1 MLKEQFPIFISQPDL
16 VYLDSAATALKPMSV
31 VNAICEYY
39 EDYSANVERGLY
51 PIADRATLGVR
62 NAREDIA
69 GFFGANAEQLIFT
82 SGATHGMNLVAR
94 SVLMKIAS
102 ESSEDCRGEVL
113 VSLDEHH
120 SSLLPIVSQGKNYGF
135 DVVLNEDGYESL
147 VDKISER
154 TRLVFVSLASNVV
167 GSKRYLEPI
176 ISRAHSVGALVLVDA
191 CQAACHMRID
201 FDDLNADYL
210 VFSGHKLYGPTG
222 VGCLLVSERGWKGL
236 CNVDFGGGAVAS
248 VSDNLEVVSKPG
260 FEGFEPG
267 TLPIAQIIGL
277 REAVLFLQNT
287 GIDKVF
293 EHEQNLCAYLV
304 EKLSELDFIEFLG
317 DVNNNVHLLTFNVQG
332 VHAHDVAF
340 MLGGKG
346 ICVRAG
352 QHCTQLLH
360 EKMKVPASVRVSFGM
375 FNDFQDC
382 DKLIEALGDVYKMFN
397 S

>member
-1 MLKEQFPIFISQPDL
+1 MFKEQFPIFISQPDL

-51 PIADRATLGVR
+51 PIADRATLAVR

-82 SGATHGMNLVAR
+82 SGATQGMNLVAR
-94 SVLMKIAS
+94 SVLMKIAN
-102 ESSEDCRGEVL
+102 EGFEDGHGEVL

-120 SSLLPIVSQGKNYGF
+120 SSLLPIVAQGRNFGF

-154 TRLVFVSLASNVV
+154 TRLVFVSLASNVL
-167 GSKRYLEPI
+167 GSKRCLEQI
-176 ISRAHSVGALVLVDA
+176 IARAHSVGALVLVDA
-191 CQAACHMRID
+191 CQAVCHMRVD
-201 FDDLNADYL
+201 FADLNADYL

-222 VGCLLVSERGWKGL
+222 VGCLFVSDRGWKGL
-236 CNVDFGGGAVAS
+236 RNVDFGGGAVEG
-248 VSDNLEVVSKPG
+248 VSENLEVVSKSG

-277 REAVLFLQNT
+277 REAVMFLNQV
-287 GIDKVF
+287 GID
-293 EHEQNLCAYLV
+293 EIYAHEQNLCEYLV
-304 EKLSELDFIEFLG
+304 GKLSELDFIEFLG
-317 DVNNNVHLLTFNVQG
+317 GLNDNVHLLTFNVRG

-375 FNDFQDC
+375 FNDLQDC
-382 DKLIEALGDVYKMFN
+382 DRLLEALVDVYKMFN